1 MLSKQ
6 SISRFTIKLTTQ
18 ADYCFSIDF
27 LSLLNSG
34 STEKALSIAHH
45 NYIFQETLMP
55 RFPAEYIAF
64 MRHDQYA
71 NT

>member
-6 SISRFTIKLTTQ
+6 SISRFTIKLATRV
-18 ADYCFSIDF
+18 DYCFSIDF

-45 NYIFQETLMP
+45 NYIFHETLMAS
-55 RFPAEYIAF
+55 FPAEYISF
-64 MRHDQYA
+64 MCHDQYA